1 MSPTWLGTRSPTVII
16 IMCGAVVCRKIA
28 LLRLLEFLV
37 SVDNWMTCAVTVDL
51 RLTISPWLPRWGSN
65 RGESIGWRKWAGRKK
80 VLTMRWTVNGPRG
93 RRRRGSLATV
103 HSSDEEKG
111 KPASTIPLHC
121 QDQTTALA
129 RPPVPGFHCLGV
141 SLSKVMEMLSSLQTE
156 WSWICY
162 TKKMIFL

>member
-1 MSPTWLGTRSPTVII
+1 MVQKDSIAEII
-16 IMCGAVVCRKIA
+16 GSFGVGRQLNDLSSDSGPAETYDFT
-28 LLRLLEFLV
+28 LR
-37 SVDNWMTCAVTVDL
+37 
-51 RLTISPWLPRWGSN
+51 GSN
-65 RGESIGWRKWAGRKK
+65 RGESIGWSKWAGRKK

-93 RRRRGSLATV
+93 RRRRRSLATV

-111 KPASTIPLHC
+111 KPGSTTIPLHC

-129 RPPVPGFHCLGV
+129 RPPVPGLHCLGV
-141 SLSKVMEMLSSLQTE
+141 SSSKVMEMLSSLQTE

>member
-1 MSPTWLGTRSPTVII
+1 MQKESIAEII
-16 IMCGAVVCRKIA
+16 GSFGVGRQ
-28 LLRLLEFLV
+28 L
-37 SVDNWMTCAVTVDL
+37 NDL
-51 RLTISPWLPRWGSN
+51 SSDSGP
-65 RGESIGWRKWAGRKK
+65 ESIGWRKWAGRKK

-93 RRRRGSLATV
+93 RRRRRSLATV